1 MVGPAR
7 DALRGMLTDMT
18 LCDVRHQARFLE
30 RLRQTHPHTVKVLKS
45 RVPLK
50 RYTCGV
56 YAFDLVGNAEYA
68 QIAGFGFGRT
78 FAGAEF
84 LHHLIDQRLLEPR
97 ASGAAISGDLAI
109 YFQDDKFVH
118 VGRLLASQ
126 RVISKWGTGHLCEH
140 KLWNVPL
147 SYGNEVRFFRGT
159 SRMESLE
166 LFIGYAKSKGF
177 RRS

>member
-7 DALRGMLTDMT
+7 DALRSMLNAMT
-18 LCDVRHQARFLE
+18 LCDVRYQARFLE

-56 YAFDLVGNAEYA
+56 YAFDLVGNADYA

-84 LHHLIDQRLLEPR
+84 LHHLMDQRLLEPR
-97 ASGAAISGDLAI
+97 TSGAAISGDLAI
-109 YFQDDKFVH
+109 YFQDDKFVACRSI
-118 VGRLLASQ
+118 VGSAAGHFEVGNRASVRAQTVERAAQLRQ
-126 RVISKWGTGHLCEH
+126 RSSVLPGHQ
-140 KLWNVPL
+140 
-147 SYGNEVRFFRGT
+147 
-159 SRMESLE
+159 
-166 LFIGYAKSKGF
+166 
-177 RRS
+177 